1 MNYTSPPKESI
12 CKKLIN
18 AIRIN
23 FEDNKR
29 CLDFMMASV
38 IFIVTIL
45 EFISW
50 RLSIGEPA
58 TITDRGNGYL
68 VFYYPLMTSITQ
80 LVFSLFFLVKIFR
93 YKACVYTELITLVYF
108 LIQVFNLSAYIIQF
122 GGEFYD
128 KYILPTFIFTIIG
141 ITIIKIIRWL
151 SKLPKQQY

>member
-1 MNYTSPPKESI
+1 MIDLGKTVLIN
-12 CKKLIN
+12 KKLSKVIKL
-18 AIRIN
+18 N
-23 FEDNKR
+23 FTDNNR

-68 VFYYPLMTSITQ
+68 VFYYPLITSIIQ
-80 LVFSLFFLVKIFR
+80 FVFSSFFLIKIFR
-93 YKACVYTELITLVYF
+93 YKSCIYTELITLVYF
-108 LIQVFNLSAYIIQF
+108 FIQIFNLLAYIIQF

-128 KYILPTFIFTIIG
+128 TYIYPVFLYTIIG
-141 ITIIKIIRWL
+141 ITLIKALRWL
-151 SKLPKQQY
+151 SKLPKQHY

>member
-1 MNYTSPPKESI
+1 MNKNIPQ
-12 CKKLIN
+12 KKSL
-18 AIRIN
+18 AYRLLKYVKLN
-23 FEDNKR
+23 FTDNKM

-58 TITDRGNGYL
+58 TITDRGNEYL
-68 VFYYPLMTSITQ
+68 VFYSPLMSSIIQ
-80 LVFSLFFLVKIFR
+80 LIFSLFFLIKIFR
-93 YKACVYTELITLVYF
+93 YKSCVYTEMITLVYF
-108 LIQVFNLSAYIIQF
+108 FIQVFNLSAYLIQF

-128 KYILPTFIFTIIG
+128 RYIHPTFLFTIIG
-141 ITIIKIIRWL
+141 ITIIKIARWL